1 MSIHDQNHRS
11 AIISSFLFSHGS
23 AVVLDPSLLCIVS
36 LCRSPISK
44 IRAKFHVQNLVFFC
58 IILVN
63 SQDKLFHFY
72 SKAVFLFHRSTK
84 RARIKNSIQCF
95 AHSQNRYYERYC
107 LVNLTKKQI
116 SLYLSS
122 VTFKLFDSRIY
133 FQGTAVVGINKVIN
147 SMNDGAKCL
156 PTDT

>member
-1 MSIHDQNHRS
+1 M
-11 AIISSFLFSHGS
+11 
-23 AVVLDPSLLCIVS
+23 
-36 LCRSPISK
+36 
-44 IRAKFHVQNLVFFC
+44 
-58 IILVN
+58 
-63 SQDKLFHFY
+63 
-72 SKAVFLFHRSTK
+72 
-84 RARIKNSIQCF
+84 
-95 AHSQNRYYERYC
+95 
-107 LVNLTKKQI
+107 